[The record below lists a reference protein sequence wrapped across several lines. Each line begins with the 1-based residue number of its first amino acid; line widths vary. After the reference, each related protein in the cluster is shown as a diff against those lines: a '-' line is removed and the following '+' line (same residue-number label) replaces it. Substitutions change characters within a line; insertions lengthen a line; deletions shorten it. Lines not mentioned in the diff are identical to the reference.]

1 VAHVLKLQKGR
12 WVFPEEIL
20 NSKHILMWQSF
31 IKSSFRVLVRHR
43 AFSVVNTLGLA
54 LGISVFIALA
64 LYIQFELSFDKF
76 HVNAERIY
84 RVEQLMDEGNRME
97 RMMGTPEPLW
107 QVLKNDFPEVEA
119 SMRLVEQEF
128 ELTPDE
134 GEPFV
139 TELFFVEDNFLTS
152 FSFSFL
158 YGDAETALAEP
169 MNMVLTESTAN
180 KLFGETNVIGRDYKI
195 GQDLFKIT
203 AILEDIP
210 QNSHIEFDLLISVE
224 SLNVLY
230 GGGQN
235 VFTSWWNNWV
245 RCYVM
250 LEEGHNIEEFNAK
263 IKHLLQ
269 KHMQEDT
276 KNILLTRPLLEIH
289 LHSDLSR
296 DYAVTGSIQNIY
308 ILITLAIFILF
319 MAGINFTN
327 LSIAYTTVRASE
339 VCLRKMNGA
348 SKRILLTQYLTE
360 SLVMTLVAILIGFV
374 LFESFLPSFN
384 RLIDRSLNFEYTGNY
399 PLLLII
405 LAAGLLT
412 GLLSGGY
419 PAWLISR
426 SQPSEFLQTQI
437 SKGNKNPLLRK
448 TLIGIQ
454 FFIST
459 ALIIGTLGVVRQ
471 ANFMMN
477 KDLGYNP
484 EGVLRVEFADT
495 SMVKIE
501 RLQAILSIHPDIV
514 GSAVHDYPV
523 CESTNWTRVS
533 WDGAQE
539 GEFIRMNV
547 NYTDHHYLDLYQ
559 MRLAEGEGFTGKQQG
574 TEAEGNRVI
583 LNQAALNRI
592 QMEDPLGKKLRYGG
606 DYRGGVEG
614 GQATIVGII
623 DDFHFLSVHNTITP
637 LMLRLYNEAQTGR
650 SLSVRF
656 NTRDIAGIRDH
667 IQEEFLAI
675 FPELAFDYE
684 FVDEFHREMY
694 AEEKLMSRIVLYIA
708 IIVNLIAALGLY
720 GLIAYTT
727 SLRTREV
734 GLRKVLGANFVLI
747 SKLFSREFIF
757 LVIIANLASWPA
769 IYFINQ
775 RWLQSFPYKVHTA
788 IWPYLAAF
796 AITLVV
802 AWGSML
808 YHTYRASLINPADS
822 LRYE

>member
-1 VAHVLKLQKGR
+1 
-12 WVFPEEIL
+12 
-20 NSKHILMWQSF
+20 MWHSF
-31 IKSSFRVLVRHR
+31 IKSSFRVLVHHR
-43 AFSVVNTLGLA
+43 AFSLVNILGLA
-54 LGISVFIALA
+54 LGVSVFIALA

-84 RVEQLMDEGNRME
+84 RIEQLMDEGNRME
-97 RMMGTPEPLW
+97 RMNGTPEPLW
-107 QVLKNDFPEVEA
+107 QVLENDFPEVEA
-119 SMRLVEQEF
+119 SMRLVEQDV
-128 ELTPDE
+128 ELTPEE

-152 FSFSFL
+152 FSFPFL
-158 YGDAETALAEP
+158 YGDASTALAEP
-169 MNMVLTESTAN
+169 MNMVLTENTAL
-180 KLFGETNVIGRDYKI
+180 KLFGRSDVVGRDYKL
-195 GQDLFKIT
+195 GDDLFEIT
-203 AILEDIP
+203 AVLEDVP
-210 QNSHIEFDLLISVE
+210 QNSHLQFDLLISVE
-224 SLNVLY
+224 SINVMY

-250 LEEGHNIEEFNAK
+250 LEEGHDIEEFNAK

-269 KHMQEDT
+269 KHFQEDT
-276 KNILLTRPLLEIH
+276 KNELLTRPLLEIH
-289 LHSDLSR
+289 LYSDLSTE
-296 DYAVTGSIQNIY
+296 YAITGSMRNIY

-327 LSIAYTTVRASE
+327 LAIAYTTVRASE

-348 SKRILLTQYLTE
+348 SKRILLTQYLSE
-360 SLVMTLVAILIGFV
+360 SLVMTLVAILLGFV
-374 LFESFLPSFN
+374 IFESFLPAFN
-384 RLIDRSLNFEYTGNY
+384 RLINRSLDFEYISNY
-399 PLLLII
+399 PLLLLI
-405 LAAGLLT
+405 LGAGLLT

-426 SQPSEFLQTQI
+426 SQPSEFLQNQI
-437 SKGNKNPLLRK
+437 SRGNKNPLLRK

-459 ALIIGTLGVVRQ
+459 ALIIGTLSVVRQ
-471 ANFMMN
+471 ANYMMN

-484 EGVLRVEFADT
+484 DGVLRVEFADT
-495 SMVKIE
+495 SMVRIQ
-501 RLQAILSIHPDIV
+501 RLQGILASHPDIT
-514 GSAVHDYPV
+514 GSTVHDYPV

-539 GEFIRMNV
+539 NEFIRMNV
-547 NYTDHHYLDLYQ
+547 NYTDHHYLDVYH
-559 MRLAEGEGFTGKQQG
+559 MRLVDGYGFTDKQQG
-574 TEAEGNRVI
+574 TDAEGNQVI

-592 QMEDPLGKKLRYGG
+592 GMDDPIGKKLRYGG

-614 GQATIVGII
+614 NQATIVGII
-623 DDFHFLSVHNTITP
+623 DDFHFLSVHNSITP
-637 LMLRLYNEAQTGR
+637 LMLRLYNEAHTGQ

-656 NTRDIAGIRDH
+656 SSSDVAGIRDY
-667 IQEEFLAI
+667 IQEEFLEI

-694 AEEKLMSRIVLYIA
+694 AEERLMSKIVLYIA
-708 IIVNLIAALGLY
+708 IIVNIIAALGLY

-734 GLRKVLGANFVLI
+734 GLRKVLGANFVII
-747 SKLFSREFIF
+747 SKLFSREFLI
-757 LVIIANLASWPA
+757 LVIIANLVSWPA
-769 IYFINQ
+769 IYFVN
-775 RWLQSFPYKVHTA
+775 RHWLQSFPYKVNNA

-796 AITLVV
+796 ALTLLV

-808 YHTYRASLINPADS
+808 YHTYRAAMINPAES

>member
-1 VAHVLKLQKGR
+1 
-12 WVFPEEIL
+12 
-20 NSKHILMWQSF
+20 M
-31 IKSSFRVLVRHR
+31 
-43 AFSVVNTLGLA
+43 VNTFGLA

-76 HVNAERIY
+76 HVNADRIY

-97 RMMGTPEPLW
+97 RIVGTPEPLW
-107 QVLKNDFPEVEA
+107 QVLENDFPEMEA
-119 SMRLVEQEF
+119 SMRLVELDM
-128 ELTPDE
+128 ELTPEE

-152 FSFSFL
+152 FSFPFL
-158 YGDAETALAEP
+158 HGDPETALAEP
-169 MNMVLTESTAN
+169 MNMVLTERTAI
-180 KLFGETNVIGRDYKI
+180 KLFGESDVIGRDYKL
-195 GQDLFKIT
+195 GEDLFKIT
-203 AILEDIP
+203 GILKDVP
-210 QNSHIEFDLLISVE
+210 LNSHIEFDLLISVE
-224 SLNVLY
+224 AINFLY
-230 GGGQN
+230 GDGEN
-235 VFTSWWNNWV
+235 IFTSWWNYWA

-250 LEEGHNIEEFNAK
+250 LEEGHDIEEFNAK

-269 KHMQEDT
+269 KHFQEDT
-276 KNILLTRPLLEIH
+276 KNELLTRPLLDIH
-289 LHSDLSR
+289 LHSDLSD
-296 DYAVTGSIQNIY
+296 DYALTGSMRNIY
-308 ILITLAIFILF
+308 ILITLAVFILF

-348 SKRILLTQYLTE
+348 SKRILLTQYLSE
-360 SLVMTLVAILIGFV
+360 SLVMTLVAILLGFV
-374 LFESFLPSFN
+374 LFESFLPAFN
-384 RLIDRSLNFEYTGNY
+384 RLIDRSLDFNYLSNY
-399 PLLLII
+399 PLLILI
-405 LAAGLLT
+405 LGAGLLT

-437 SKGNKNPLLRK
+437 SKGSKNPLLRK

-471 ANFMMN
+471 ARYMMN

-484 EGVLRVEFADT
+484 DGVLRVEFADT
-495 SMVKIE
+495 SMVRIE
-501 RLQAILSIHPDIV
+501 RLQEILSAHPAIM
-514 GSAVHDYPV
+514 GSTVHDYPV
-523 CESTNWTRVS
+523 CESANWTRVS

-539 GEFIRMNV
+539 DEFIRINV
-547 NYTDHHYLDLYQ
+547 NYADHHYLDVYQ
-559 MRLAEGEGFTGKQQG
+559 MRLAEGNGFTGKQIG
-574 TEAEGNRVI
+574 TEAEGNKVI
-583 LNQAALNRI
+583 LNQAALDRI
-592 QMEDPLGKKLRYGG
+592 QMKDPIGKKILYGG
-606 DYRGGVEG
+606 DYRRGVVG
-614 GQATIVGII
+614 NQATIVGII
-623 DDFHFLSVHNTITP
+623 EDFHFLSVHNTITP
-637 LMLRLYNEAQTGR
+637 LMLRLYNEEHVGQ

-656 NTRDIAGIRDH
+656 NTQDVAGIRDYF
-667 IQEEFLAI
+667 QEEFLAI

-694 AEEKLMSRIVLYIA
+694 AEEKLMARIVLYIA
-708 IIVNLIAALGLY
+708 IIVNIIAALGLY

-747 SKLFSREFIF
+747 SKLFSREFIL
-757 LVIIANLASWPA
+757 LVIIANMASWPA
-769 IYFINQ
+769 VYFVNQ
-775 RWLQSFPYKVHTA
+775 SWLQSFPYKVPTA
-788 IWPYLAAF
+788 IWPFLAAI

-808 YHTYRASLINPADS
+808 YHTYRASQINPADS
-822 LRYE
+822 LRHE

>member
-1 VAHVLKLQKGR
+1 MAQVLDLWSRQISKL
-12 WVFPEEIL
+12 I
-20 NSKHILMWQSF
+20 IMWLSF
-31 IKSSFRVLVRHR
+31 FKSSFRVLVNHR

-76 HVNAERIY
+76 HVNADRIY
-84 RVEQLMDEGNRME
+84 RIEQLMDEGNRME
-97 RMMGTPEPLW
+97 RMNGTPEPLW
-107 QVLKNDFPEVEA
+107 EVLEKDFPEVEA
-119 SMRLVEQEF
+119 SMRLVEF
-128 ELTPDE
+128 DLELTPEE

-139 TELFFVEDNFLTS
+139 TESFFVEDNFLTS
-152 FSFSFL
+152 FSFPLL
-158 YGDAETALAEP
+158 YGDAKTALAEP

-180 KLFGETNVIGRDYKI
+180 KLFGRTDVVGRDYKL
-195 GQDLFKIT
+195 GENLYKIT
-203 AILEDIP
+203 GVLEDVP
-210 QNSHIEFDLLISVE
+210 LNSHIQFDLLISVE
-224 SLNVLY
+224 SLNILY

-250 LEEGHNIEEFNAK
+250 LEEGHDIENFNSK
-263 IKHLLQ
+263 IQHLLQ
-269 KHMQEDT
+269 KHFREDT
-276 KNILLTRPLLEIH
+276 KNELLTRPLLDIH
-289 LHSDLSR
+289 LYSDLATE
-296 DYAVTGSIQNIY
+296 YAVTGSMRNIY

-348 SKRILLTQYLTE
+348 SKRILLIQYLAE
-360 SLVMTLVAILIGFV
+360 SLAMTLVAILIGFV
-374 LFESFLPSFN
+374 LFETFLPAFN
-384 RLIDRSLNFEYTGNY
+384 RLINRSLDFEYIANY
-399 PLLLII
+399 KLLLLI
-405 LAAGLLT
+405 LGAGLLT

-426 SQPSEFLQTQI
+426 SQPGEFLQSQI
-437 SKGNKNPLLRK
+437 SKGNKNPILRK
-448 TLIGIQ
+448 ALIGVQ

-459 ALIIGTLGVVRQ
+459 GLIIGTFGVVRQ

-495 SMVKIE
+495 SMVRIE
-501 RLQAILSIHPDIV
+501 RLQGILSNHPDII
-514 GSAVHDYPV
+514 GSTVHDYPV

-539 GEFIRMNV
+539 NEFIRMNV
-547 NYTDHHYLDLYQ
+547 NYTDHNYLDVYQ
-559 MRLAEGEGFTGKQQG
+559 MRLVEGNGFSGKQLG
-574 TEAEGNRVI
+574 TEAEGNQVI
-583 LNQAALNRI
+583 LNQAALHRI
-592 QMEDPLGKKLRYGG
+592 GMKDPIGKKLRYGG
-606 DYRGGVEG
+606 DYRGGVVG
-614 GQATIVGII
+614 DQATIVGII

-637 LMLRLYNEAQTGR
+637 LMLRLYNEAQTGQ

-656 NTRDIAGIRDH
+656 DTRDVGDIRDF
-667 IQEEFLAI
+667 IQDEFLAI

-684 FVDEFHREMY
+684 FVDEFHKEMY

-708 IIVNLIAALGLY
+708 IIVNIIAALGLY

-734 GLRKVLGANFVLI
+734 GLRKVLGANFLLI
-747 SKLFSREFIF
+747 SKLFSREFLV
-757 LVIIANLASWPA
+757 LVIIANLVSWPA
-769 IYFINQ
+769 IYLVNQ
-775 RWLQSFPYKVHTA
+775 RWLQTFPYKVSFA
-788 IWPYLAAF
+788 IWPYFAAF
-796 AITLVV
+796 ALTIFI

-808 YHTYRASLINPADS
+808 YHTYRASMINPADS